1 MIPNKILTQEK
12 TIENALELFY
22 NSTNIFLTETKK
34 LKYILIIDDDKK
46 LITKIRKLLNKY
58 KDKVNVVSMPSIEE
72 SKIFIKENSNNIQAI
87 LVQYKPQII
96 DQLPKENKTHIPIV
110 MVLKDRIVESV
121 QDLLLDSK
129 QENMVLVSA
138 LGLL

>member
-34 LKYILIIDDDKK
+34 LKYILIIYDDKK